1 MSAPRIRLRIIL
13 LLGLLAA
20 ACVSSIRSVPD
31 FDARFEKLRTV
42 TLVPPKVAVY
52 RLTAGGIEEEVH
64 DWSESA
70 RRQLTVEVEKRARE
84 TGHLEFV
91 PYAGPPLPG
100 TPGTEAAGHGAPPTP
115 LEETWTLYEAVA
127 QEILLH
133 TSPEFGQ
140 VFPSK
145 MKNFDYTLGREAAAV
160 VAQTGADAFLVV
172 VATDHV
178 ATAGR
183 QALIGAGVAAAAVT
197 GIYVGPKMSSPAIV
211 VLALVESRSGDI
223 LWFNSVSS
231 GSADLR
237 KLERDAGLVELAM
250 KGLDEE

>member
-70 RRQLTVEVEKRARE
+70 RRQLTIEVEKRARE
-84 TGHLEFV
+84 TGHLQFV
-91 PYAGPPLPG
+91 PYVGPPLPG
-100 TPGTEAAGHGAPPTP
+100 TEGARHEAPPTP

-145 MKNFDYTLGREAAAV
+145 LENFDYTLGREAAAV